1 MVEKITNND
10 MSKALKAKIAVVD
23 FSATWC
29 GPCQMLAPL
38 LEQISEEM
46 TDVEFYNA
54 DTDANEQLT
63 LQNGIS
69 NIPALLLIKDG
80 QVVDKRVGFAPK
92 DQLVD
97 WIRK

>member
-63 LQNGIS
+63 LKNGIS
-69 NIPALLLIKDG
+69 NIPALILIKDG
-80 QVVDKRVGFAPK
+80 QIVDKRVGFAPK